1 MGFGYLLVG
10 YILAFIFTLGNVY
23 FFQDI
28 IGALVMLVGLSKL
41 AVHQKNFLRAMWCD
55 IVYLM
60 ISTARALLMMFK
72 IMQAEGVLAVVF
84 SVLIPLASLVMQFFL
99 FAGIF
104 YLAKEVEMEKE
115 SQRAKGSLMRILS
128 YYILHIIAVLI
139 TPFLGNT
146 VGNITGLLVVVFG
159 IVMLLMNVSLIF
171 SCYCGMCLKGEE
183 NGARTQSKYEWVN
196 RFNEKTDKMFDGAFL
211 RQPRPKKEKESVS
224 KQESEPGY
232 LRVKRKK
239 KGKHKK

>member
-10 YILAFIFTLGNVY
+10 YILAFVFTLGKVY

-28 IGALVMLVGLSKL
+28 IGALVMMVGLSKL
-41 AVHQKNFLRAMWCD
+41 AQFQNNFLRAMWCD
-55 IVYLM
+55 IGYLA
-60 ISTARALLMMFK
+60 ISAARVFLMMFK
-72 IMQAEGVLAVVF
+72 VIQGEGALNTLFA
-84 SVLIPLASLVMQFFL
+84 VLIPMASLVMQFFL

-104 YLAKEVEMEKE
+104 YLAKEVELEKE
-115 SQRAKGSLMRILS
+115 SLRAKGSLMRILS

-146 VGNITGLLVVVFG
+146 VGNITGLLVVIFG
-159 IVMLLMNVSLIF
+159 LVMLLMNVFLIH
-171 SCYCGMCLKGEE
+171 SCYCGMCLSGEE
-183 NGARTQSKYEWVN
+183 TGTRTPSKYEWLN

-211 RQPRPKKEKESVS
+211 RPAKEKKEPVKKTE
-224 KQESEPGY
+224 EEPGY

-239 KGKHKK
+239 NGKHKK

>member
-41 AVHQKNFLRAMWCD
+41 AMFQKNFLRAMWCD
-55 IVYLM
+55 IIYLM
-60 ISTARALLMMFK
+60 VSTARALLMMFK
-72 IMQAEGVLAVVF
+72 IMQAEGILVTVF
-84 SVLIPLASLVMQFFL
+84 SVLTPLASLVMQFFL

-115 SQRAKGSLMRILS
+115 SLRAKGSLMRILS
-128 YYILHIIAVLI
+128 YYGLHIIAVLI

-146 VGNITGLLVVVFG
+146 VGNITGLLVMIFG
-159 IVMLLMNVSLIF
+159 LVMLIMNVSLIF

-196 RFNEKTDKMFDGAFL
+196 RFNDKTDKMFDGAFL
-211 RQPRPKKEKESVS
+211 RQPKEKKEKETV
-224 KQESEPGY
+224 EAEPGY